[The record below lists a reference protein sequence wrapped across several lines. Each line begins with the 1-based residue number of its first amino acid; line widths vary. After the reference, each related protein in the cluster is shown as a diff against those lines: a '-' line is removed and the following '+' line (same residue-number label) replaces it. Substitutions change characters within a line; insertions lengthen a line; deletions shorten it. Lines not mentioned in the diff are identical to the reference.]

1 MYNLVNAIF
10 CSDQLLSQSFNNYII
25 KRDYCSGEKDE
36 ACMQEIKSGKLQVK
50 KIQTSA
56 AQGIGAEGEAYYF
69 GFSDQNGN
77 EDGASLLSTPFVF
90 DSELRDAMNSLEGY
104 AFYLVT
110 SFDDELVETDYRGLY
125 AINKNFEAVYSEGCS
140 DGVRIEKFDS
150 FEALVDE
157 AFYRLFH
164 INAHYKP
171 THLGQSNILD
181 GITKFIY
188 LGVIEGEEA
197 EKFAKLFSAPE
208 CREIIQAFLKKYWYD
223 REEWESW
230 TYCPDFLL
238 PEVEKH
244 ENFAESRK
252 AGWIELLS
260 NDPRL
265 WSQCPDELK
274 ECPDVMQACMVGN
287 KRTESGQ
294 VFDWMENLT
303 KDPTRWNECPGSLKK
318 HPKII
323 VTCFQRWSYLLD
335 SDPSLWR
342 KCPAFFKKM
351 FEDQEGCWDN
361 HPLYLVKNYW
371 IEELIRNPSKSVWNE
386 CPPSLQKAFKEDKQL
401 HDKISQLW
409 IVKLNDDP
417 TTWNGCPDFF
427 QQRTELIDARCVG
440 WIGLL
445 KRQPTTWNE
454 CPRDILQK
462 TEVVEA
468 LKKGWVALL
477 KDDIAAWDQCPVS
490 IRTDAVLVET
500 AIVGWCKGMKK
511 ITDCLKQV
519 PEEHLQAV
527 LWKKYSI
534 SSYAFSGF
542 SAIVD
547 EPQATLSLVKERWRH
562 SPKSERANAAKA
574 LAELRNYPW
583 NFCVLPA
590 EQQSHPLIQEVAA
603 QGWVSRIKEDAVFA
617 KHVPELLL
625 THPKLKSFFAAKEQK
640 EEGQVE
646 EQILAQVKRAPGI
659 SDERLDKLGLPE
671 GDKKLA
677 VQIRKL
683 RLKHW
688 EKAIKKDWEAWERM
702 PHSLRHDE
710 GILTTM
716 RETLG
721 PQIRKNSGLWNELP
735 DCYRQDPALQRVH
748 KFATQAQIKCANA

>member
-1 MYNLVNAIF
+1 
-10 CSDQLLSQSFNNYII
+10 
-25 KRDYCSGEKDE
+25 
-36 ACMQEIKSGKLQVK
+36 MQEIKSGKLQVK

-110 SFDDELVETDYRGLY
+110 SFDDELVETDYMGLY

-164 INAHYKP
+164 INANFKP
-171 THLGQSNILD
+171 THLGQGNILD

-188 LGVIEGEEA
+188 QGVIEGEEA

-208 CREIIQAFLKKYWYD
+208 CREIIQAFLKKNWYD

-230 TYCPDFLL
+230 
-238 PEVEKH
+238 
-244 ENFAESRK
+244 
-252 AGWIELLS
+252 
-260 NDPRL
+260 
-265 WSQCPDELK
+265 
-274 ECPDVMQACMVGN
+274 
-287 KRTESGQ
+287 
-294 VFDWMENLT
+294 
-303 KDPTRWNECPGSLKK
+303 
-318 HPKII
+318 
-323 VTCFQRWSYLLD
+323 
-335 SDPSLWR
+335 
-342 KCPAFFKKM
+342 
-351 FEDQEGCWDN
+351 
-361 HPLYLVKNYW
+361 
-371 IEELIRNPSKSVWNE
+371 
-386 CPPSLQKAFKEDKQL
+386 
-401 HDKISQLW
+401 
-409 IVKLNDDP
+409 
-417 TTWNGCPDFF
+417 
-427 QQRTELIDARCVG
+427 ARCVG

-527 LWKKYSI
+527 LWKKYPI

-603 QGWVSRIKEDAVFA
+603 EGWVSRIKENAVFA

-625 THPKLKSFFAAKEQK
+625 THPKLKSFFAAQEQK